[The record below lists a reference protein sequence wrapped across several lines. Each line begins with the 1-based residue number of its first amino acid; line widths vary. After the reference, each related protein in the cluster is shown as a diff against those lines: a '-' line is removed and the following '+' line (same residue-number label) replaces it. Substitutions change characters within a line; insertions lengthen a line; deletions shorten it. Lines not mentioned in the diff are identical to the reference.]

1 MYWRAV
7 SRPGKYFI
15 SEGETLSSLIKRAGG
30 YSKSA
35 YSFGGILMR
44 EQAKELEK
52 HNIEKSY
59 NELIRYLVSRKS
71 QGTQMAGDSVLTLLL
86 SEIKNFEV
94 KGRVVVEFDLLKIR
108 ANPERDTLLLEGDSI
123 FIPEIN
129 NTVFVHGEV
138 SNPGGWCIRW

>member
-1 MYWRAV
+1 
-7 SRPGKYFI
+7 
-15 SEGETLSSLIKRAGG
+15 
-30 YSKSA
+30 
-35 YSFGGILMR
+35 MR

-129 NTVFVHGEV
+129 NTVFVRKV
-138 SNPGGWCIRW
+138 SNPGGLMYSDDKNVSQYLNMAGGTSKYGTINISC